1 MAKTFYRNVYW
12 SNWQC
17 YVGKKSVRLSVVSWF
32 LGLSHRRTRTVP
44 AGKTLLTP
52 EGSLTA
58 VMKSL
63 YSVKLSSD

>member
-1 MAKTFYRNVYW
+1 MAKPF
-12 SNWQC
+12 
-17 YVGKKSVRLSVVSWF
+17 VGMFIGRTGSATWEKKISPSFSCFLVSY
-32 LGLSHRRTRTVP
+32 RRTQTVP